1 MSDWFVV
8 SNLLRIM
15 VWSMVIIMGLN
26 AKKFETINP
35 TWVEKQQNCHFP
47 KYQHRSIG
55 LISLGNGLTHQ
66 PSPLS

>member
-1 MSDWFVV
+1 MG
-8 SNLLRIM
+8 
-15 VWSMVIIMGLN
+15 IIMGLN